1 MKTSLLNRKTR
12 LFPCCVCREPREVR
26 ATKKGKPY
34 MICDPCG
41 MQMFVRVE
49 TGIRRF
55 EAMVEAAD
63 RDDVWGRMAKLQR
76 RYELRC
82 PKCEKKFWLTP
93 ELIKTSW
100 MSGTFQGYRCP
111 NADCGGIAKEEDEDK
126 EAA

>member
-1 MKTSLLNRKTR
+1 
-12 LFPCCVCREPREVR
+12 
-26 ATKKGKPY
+26 

-55 EAMVEAAD
+55 EAMIEAAD
-63 RDDVWGRMAKLQR
+63 RDDVWGRMAKLQQ
-76 RYELRC
+76 RYELQC

-100 MSGTFQGYRCP
+100 VSGTFEGYRCP
-111 NADCGGIAKEEDEDK
+111 DSDCGGIAKEE

>member
-1 MKTSLLNRKTR
+1 VKTSLLNRKTR

-26 ATKKGKPY
+26 TTKKGKPY

-55 EAMVEAAD
+55 EAMIEAAD
-63 RDDVWGRMAKLQR
+63 RDDVWGRLAKLQH

-100 MSGTFQGYRCP
+100 VNGTFEGYRCP
-111 NADCGGIAKEEDEDK
+111 DSECDGIAKEEDK

>member
-1 MKTSLLNRKTR
+1 
-12 LFPCCVCREPREVR
+12 
-26 ATKKGKPY
+26 
-34 MICDPCG
+34 

-63 RDDVWGRMAKLQR
+63 RDDVWGR
-76 RYELRC
+76 
-82 PKCEKKFWLTP
+82 LTP

-100 MSGTFQGYRCP
+100 VSGTFQGYRCP
-111 NADCGGIAKEEDEDK
+111 DANCDGIAKGKDK